1 MQFVLF
7 FTLNVYIFNPKKKII
22 MQIIDT
28 RITTLEKNNLWVFYK
43 QHEFHEKYVLI
54 FFFNYSFYDSKY
66 LNEKATQ

>member
-28 RITTLEKNNLWVFYK
+28 RITTLKKKNL
-43 QHEFHEKYVLI
+43 
-54 FFFNYSFYDSKY
+54 
-66 LNEKATQ
+66 